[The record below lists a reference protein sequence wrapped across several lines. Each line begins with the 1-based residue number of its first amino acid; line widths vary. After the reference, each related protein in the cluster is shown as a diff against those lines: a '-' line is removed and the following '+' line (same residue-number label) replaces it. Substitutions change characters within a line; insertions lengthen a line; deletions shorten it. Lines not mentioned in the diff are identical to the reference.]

1 LPEGDSVFRAARALN
16 QALAGRT
23 VTRFESVFPALTRID
38 HDQPLRGRTIEHVIP
53 RGKHLLIG
61 FSGGLV
67 LRTHLRMK
75 GSWHLYRP
83 GERWM
88 RPHHDMRIVIG
99 TDEFDAVA
107 FSVPIAEFT
116 MAGEAAARG
125 PLKDIGPDPLA
136 HDFDA
141 AEAARRIASRTEM
154 EIADALLDQTAMA
167 GIGNIFKS
175 EVLFVTRV
183 NPFARVGQVPREDIE
198 RLIATAQKLMRANVG
213 EGATGIRTYGGLRGT
228 TGRLDPGAR
237 LWVYGRAGRPCRRC
251 GTPIAKRTQGP
262 HARSTYWCP
271 KCQSG
276 ASGAPL

>member
-1 LPEGDSVFRAARALN
+1 
-16 QALAGRT
+16 
-23 VTRFESVFPALTRID
+23 
-38 HDQPLRGRTIEHVIP
+38 
-53 RGKHLLIG
+53 
-61 FSGGLV
+61 
-67 LRTHLRMK
+67 
-75 GSWHLYRP
+75 
-83 GERWM
+83 M